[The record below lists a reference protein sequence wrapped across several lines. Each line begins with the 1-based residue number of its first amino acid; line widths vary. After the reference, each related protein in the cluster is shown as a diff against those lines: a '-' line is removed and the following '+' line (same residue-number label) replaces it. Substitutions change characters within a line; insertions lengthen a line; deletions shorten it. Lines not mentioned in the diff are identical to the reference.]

1 MKRYLFIALTLAA
14 LSGYASM
21 TNRVLYVDQDGR
33 VSSTNALATQAEL
46 AAIAESN
53 AIVRAEQAAAA
64 DGYNTATQL
73 LSLAASSIIS
83 TPVVFMSP
91 EVVGFEAA
99 VTFRDDS
106 KVYITDISIGDES
119 GGLLP
124 VTIDFAFQESLQSVK
139 PNVEY
144 ISSLNGGISRGE
156 WDFVADEYV
165 SDPVSK
171 PGTYTDKGGNTYA
184 NLYSITANVPS
195 GLGSGFFGIWIPN
208 DAASSDGSVMDM
220 PGISGGY
227 TGTQSWGGHTL
238 TFKGGYLV
246 GVDE

>member
-1 MKRYLFIALTLAA
+1 MALVFAA
-14 LSGYASM
+14 LSGSASM
-21 TNRVLYVDQDGR
+21 TNRVLFVDQDGN

-46 AAIAESN
+46 AAVAESN

-64 DGYNTATQL
+64 DGYSTATQL

-83 TPVVFMSP
+83 TPVVYMSP

-106 KVYITDISIGDES
+106 KVYVTGISIGEES
-119 GGLLP
+119 GGFLP
-124 VTIDFAFQESLQSVK
+124 VTLDFAFQESLQSVK

-144 ISSLNGGISRGE
+144 ISSLDGGTTRGE
-156 WDFVADEYV
+156 WDFVADAYV
-165 SDPVSK
+165 SDPVAK
-171 PGTYTDKGGNTYA
+171 TGTYTDSGGNAYA
-184 NLYSITANVPS
+184 NLYSITARVPS

-220 PGISGGY
+220 PGIAGGY
-227 TGTQSWGGHTL
+227 TGTQNWGGHRL
-238 TFKGGYLV
+238 SFKGGYLV

>member
-1 MKRYLFIALTLAA
+1 MALTLAA
-14 LSGYASM
+14 LSASAQM
-21 TNRVLYVDQDGR
+21 TNRVLYVDQDGN

-46 AAIAESN
+46 AAVAESN

-73 LSLAASSIIS
+73 LSLAAASIIS
-83 TPVVFMSP
+83 TPVVYMSP

-106 KVYITDISIGDES
+106 KVYVTGISIGEAS

-124 VTIDFAFQESLQSVK
+124 VTLDFAFQESLQSVK

-144 ISSLNGGISRGE
+144 ISSLDGGTARGE
-156 WDFVADEYV
+156 WDFVADAYV
-165 SDPVSK
+165 SDPVARS
-171 PGTYTDKGGNTYA
+171 GSYTDSGGNVYA

-220 PGISGGY
+220 PGIAGGY
-227 TGTQSWGGHTL
+227 TGTLSWGGHTL